1 MSFLKLRPSA
11 WNLVRAARKIAL
23 CRIYTFINYLE
34 AFLSAVELGRRCRFH
49 GRTSFH
55 KSHAASI
62 KIGDLCV
69 FRSAPRSNLVG
80 INRPCILSAH
90 GAATLTIGT
99 GCGLSGTVIGCF
111 LKVTL
116 GENVRCG
123 ANTTIS
129 DGEWHP
135 GDTRAAKPSAITIG
149 NDVWLGLGVT
159 VLKGVEIG
167 ANTVVG
173 AGSVVTHSLPGNV
186 VAAGNPCR
194 VIRSL

>member
-1 MSFLKLRPSA
+1 M
-11 WNLVRAARKIAL
+11 
-23 CRIYTFINYLE
+23 
-34 AFLSAVELGRRCRFH
+34 
-49 GRTSFH
+49 
-55 KSHAASI
+55 
-62 KIGDLCV
+62 KIGDRCV
-69 FRSAPRSNLVG
+69 FRSAPRSNLIG

-111 LKVTL
+111 QKVTL

-129 DGEWHP
+129 DGEWHLD
-135 GDTRAAKPSAITIG
+135 DTRAAKPSPITIG
-149 NDVWLGLGVT
+149 NDVWLGVGVT

-173 AGSVVTHSLPGNV
+173 AGSVVTQSLPGNV
-186 VAAGNPCR
+186 IAAGNPCR
-194 VIRSL
+194 VVRCL